1 MTDRYVVI
9 GHPIAHSKSPAIHQA
24 FAAQTGQDLRYD
36 TLLSPLDDFAGT
48 WQAFRAA
55 GGRGANVTV
64 PFKEEAWALCQ
75 QLSHRARLAGAV
87 NTLSLTATGELL
99 GDNTDGL
106 GLVQDICVNAGW
118 SLANKRV
125 LLLGAGGAA
134 RGVIQPLLAAGVS
147 TLWIAN
153 RSVEKAQTLAA
164 LFAQEGAV
172 QALAL
177 ADLSQ
182 VHEPVDVIINA
193 TSASL
198 HGERLAL
205 PGSLVHAD
213 TVAYDMMY
221 GRDTAF
227 LQWAREHGVQHR
239 RDGLGMLVE
248 QAAEA
253 FFIWRGV
260 RPHTQETL
268 RALRLEL
275 K

>member
-9 GHPIAHSKSPAIHQA
+9 GHPIAHSKSPAIHRA
-24 FAAQTGQDLRYD
+24 FAEQTGQDLRYD

-55 GGRGANVTV
+55 GGCGANVTV

-75 QLSHRARLAGAV
+75 QLSFRARLAGAV

-106 GLVQDICVNAGW
+106 GLVQDICVNASW
-118 SLANKRV
+118 PLANKRV

-164 LFAQEGAV
+164 LFAQEGSV

-182 VHEPVDVIINA
+182 IREPVDVIINA

-198 HGERLAL
+198 HGERLAI
-205 PGSLVHAD
+205 PGSLIHTD
-213 TVAYDMMY
+213 TAAYDMMY

-227 LQWAREHGVQHR
+227 LQWAHEQGIQHR

-253 FFIWRGV
+253 FFIWRGI
-260 RPHTQETL
+260 RPHTQEIL
-268 RALRLEL
+268 RALRLEQ

>member
-48 WQAFRAA
+48 WQAFRAV

-64 PFKEEAWALCQ
+64 PFKEEAWALCH

-87 NTLSLTATGELL
+87 NTLSVTATGELL

-118 SLANKRV
+118 PLANKRV

-147 TLWIAN
+147 MLWVAN

-177 ADLSQ
+177 TDLSQ

-248 QAAEA
+248 QL
-253 FFIWRGV
+253 
-260 RPHTQETL
+260 PD
-268 RALRLEL
+268 
-275 K
+275 

>member
-55 GGRGANVTV
+55 GGCGANVTV

-260 RPHTQETL
+260 RPHTQEIL